1 MPIYQDIAPPV
12 PITFEAED
20 AVTLNRFVKLGAVGN
35 GVAAVDGITD
45 VAMGIAVESADPA
58 AGNEAASVWPLNR
71 GGIVPIE
78 AAAAI
83 TLGDNVAPSAN
94 GRGQTAVTT
103 QFTRGV
109 ALLAAGGAGEIIPML
124 IQVEEVVIP

>member
-1 MPIYQDIAPPV
+1 MPLYQDIAPPV

-20 AVTLNRFVKLGAVGN
+20 AVVLNRFVKLGAVGN
-35 GVAAVDGITD
+35 GVAAVDDVTD

-58 AGNEAASVWPLNR
+58 AGNSAASVWPFNR
-71 GGIVPIE
+71 GGIVSVE
-78 AAAAI
+78 SAAAI
-83 TLGDNVAPSAN
+83 SLGDNIAPSAN
-94 GRGQTAVTT
+94 GRGQTAVAT

-109 ALLAAGGAGEIIPML
+109 ALAAAGGAGEIIPML

>member
-1 MPIYQDIAPPV
+1 MPLYQDIAPPV

-20 AVTLNRFVKLGAVGN
+20 AVVFNRFVKLGSVGN
-35 GVAAVDGITD
+35 DVAAVDGITD
-45 VAMGIAVESADPA
+45 VAMGVAVESADPA
-58 AGNEAASVWPLNR
+58 VGNAAASVWPLNR

-78 AAAAI
+78 SAAAI

-94 GRGQTAVTT
+94 GRGQTAVST

-109 ALLAAGGAGEIIPML
+109 ALAAAGGAGEVIPML
-124 IQVEEVVIP
+124 VQVEETVIA